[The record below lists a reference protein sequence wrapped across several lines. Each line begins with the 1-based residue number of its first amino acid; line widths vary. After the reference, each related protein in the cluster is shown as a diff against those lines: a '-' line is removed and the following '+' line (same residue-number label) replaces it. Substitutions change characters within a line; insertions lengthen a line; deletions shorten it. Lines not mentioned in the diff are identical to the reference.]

1 MMDQRLI
8 QNVNGFRYAVREQE
22 GKYVLLERLTKPS
35 SQPYIIATGLKKLP
49 SGNYVWASGRYFSDV
64 QDACEVYADYIGG
77 NKNAYMD
84 WCKLQNRSGSDENNE
99 D

>member
-1 MMDQRLI
+1 MMDRLI
-8 QNVNGFRYAVREQE
+8 HNVNGFQYAIREQKE
-22 GKYVLLERLTKPS
+22 NYVLLERLTKPS
-35 SQPYIIATGLKKLP
+35 SQPYIIVTGLKELP

-64 QDACEVYADYIGG
+64 QDACEVYTDYVSG

-84 WCKLQNRSGSDENNE
+84 WCKLQNRSGADENDE